1 MFLSIIQ
8 WVSVNEKLS
17 YLHIGRKRDKL
28 EKVSLYHISLTIIM
42 GKRIIIGVVLF
53 LAASLVLQSGVMA
66 QSSDMSGDVIDR
78 PASSIEEPADI
89 FFKAKVLLI
98 VEEGEKEIE
107 TGEKIPYQKIEV
119 EILNGSEK
127 GKHVSVNNG
136 GSFVIGKYEPVKK
149 GQIIV
154 LDKPLHSAKDDFYY
168 IVDSY
173 RLNRL
178 FLIVLAFFGLAIFFG
193 RKKGLTS
200 ILGLLFSVLVI
211 FYFII
216 PKIIHGGINP
226 LLVTLIGSV
235 VIMIFSLYLAHGF
248 NKRTSVALLGS
259 VLTLIL
265 AVGIDLFF
273 VYFTKLTGMG
283 SEESVFLQISNS
295 SIDLRMLLLSGIII
309 GVLGVLDDV
318 TTGQAAIIDE
328 LHDANPN
335 LSVSELYRRGLSV
348 GREHIASL
356 INTLVLA
363 YVGVSFPLIL
373 LFTIQKSQPLWLTL
387 NSNFIA
393 EEVVRTVV
401 GSSALILAVP
411 ITSILAAYFL
421 GRNKNIL
428 QTENDVSEKEFN
440 RAELIKK
447 LWSNKKSEKKDL
459 F

>member
-1 MFLSIIQ
+1 MLKRVVII
-8 WVSVNEKLS
+8 
-17 YLHIGRKRDKL
+17 
-28 EKVSLYHISLTIIM
+28 TI
-42 GKRIIIGVVLF
+42 LF
-53 LAASLVLQSGVMA
+53 LTTSIFYSPKTMA
-66 QSSDMSGDVIDR
+66 QSADVVGSMPKDIVDT
-78 PASSIEEPADI
+78 PNDSKQEPADT
-89 FFKAKVLLI
+89 FFKAKVLTI
-98 VEEGEKEIE
+98 VEEGKKEIE
-107 TGEKIPYQKIEV
+107 TGEKISYQKIEV
-119 EILNGSEK
+119 EILNGTEK
-127 GKHVSVNNG
+127 GKRVSVNNG

-149 GQIIV
+149 GQVII
-154 LDKPLHSAKDDFYY
+154 LNKPLHSAKDDFYY

-173 RLNRL
+173 RLDRL
-178 FLIVLAFFGLAIFFG
+178 FIIVLIFFSLAIFFG
-193 RKKGLTS
+193 KKRGLSS
-200 ILGLLFSVLVI
+200 IVGLLFSVFII

-216 PKIIHGGINP
+216 PKITHGGINP
-226 LLVTLIGSV
+226 LFITLVGSV
-235 VIMIFSLYLAHGF
+235 VIMVFSLYLAHGF
-248 NKRTSVALLGS
+248 NKRTSVALLSS

-265 AVGIDLFF
+265 AIGIDVLFVF
-273 VYFTKLTGMG
+273 FTKLSGAG
-283 SEESVFLQISNS
+283 SEESVYLQINNS
-295 SIDLRMLLLSGIII
+295 SLDLRMLLLSGIII

-335 LSVSELYRRGLSV
+335 LSMRELYRRGLSV

-393 EEVVRTVV
+393 EEIVRTVV

-421 GRNKNIL
+421 GKTKKNL
-428 QTENDVSEKEFN
+428 TENEGSNKELK
-440 RAELIKK
+440 RADLIKK
-447 LWSNKKSEKKDL
+447 LWSEKKTEKNDL